1 MKRMVLISVVSVLG
15 AGLFAGCSNEVHNP
29 HEREMCP
36 TDGLAILGQ
45 EIYYGKFTSCIEDGH
60 QVPVP
65 GLDDHYHEMSA
76 SVDVS
81 IRH

>member
-1 MKRMVLISVVSVLG
+1 MKRMVLISLVSVLVT
-15 AGLFAGCSNEVHNP
+15 GLFTGCSNEVHNP

-45 EIYYGKFTSCIEDGH
+45 EIYYGRFTSCIEDGH

-65 GLDDHYHEMSA
+65 GLDDHYGEVTVSA
-76 SVDVS
+76 DVNMK
-81 IRH
+81 H